1 MRRCSDDC
9 MLLTNQPNYED
20 MNETQFRALKVALGG
35 ERTGYGQDIRM
46 SSWLQE
52 VYPLPEVQE
61 AMRIA
66 EMDEC
71 IQAAGE
77 TVFVPAGY
85 HHAVLNIGETVALAV
100 QKTGPGGPYE
110 GAADTNR
117 NSANEG
123 HAAEINGT

>member
-1 MRRCSDDC
+1 V
-9 MLLTNQPNYED
+9 TYQPNYED

-46 SSWLQE
+46 SSWLRD

-61 AMRIA
+61 AMQIA
-66 EMDEC
+66 EMHEC

-77 TVFVPAGY
+77 TMFVPPGY

-110 GAADTNR
+110 GAADTNG
-117 NSANEG
+117 NSAIEED
-123 HAAEINGT
+123 AVEIDGT